1 MTIVGLFASIGEHI
15 PILKK
20 EKLGEPDPEGH
31 IKAAHYRG
39 TTLLILG
46 CCLLVTCTEWVS
58 GTDSI
63 IDCVHEGAIPENV
76 INTYCYIMGTFSV
89 PRHYVDYDTQ
99 IGAHV
104 ANTGVGPYH
113 PGEEIEIKKYY
124 QWVPFMLF
132 LQGIMFYVPHI
143 FYKYFEKGKI
153 ESILEGLHRWILSN
167 EERQSKEKELA
178 EYIVGTKGTHRSWCL
193 KLLFASGLY
202 VVNVVGQIFF
212 TDCFLGYEFST
223 YGVNAASFLEAKPED
238 RIDPMSRIFPRMTKC
253 TFKKYGPS
261 GSIQNHDAQ
270 CILPINIINEKI
282 YVFLWF
288 WFCFLTFITILG
300 FLWEFLLIFTL
311 RARKQIIIRKLR
323 LSPKR
328 NRLNVDVNLITECL
342 DFGDWKLVYHLLRN
356 MNSETFA
363 EFCEHLTE
371 KLRGELN
378 PTDSCMKLNDVIGDN
393 SSNLNASVPS
403 DDKANYITMD
413 DLNDGNYLRSSSPK
427 ESQI

>member
-89 PRHYVDYDTQ
+89 PKHFVDFDTQ
-99 IGAHV
+99 IGSHV
-104 ANTGVGPYH
+104 AETGVGPYH
-113 PGEEIEIKKYY
+113 PDDYIEIKKYY

-132 LQGIMFYVPHI
+132 LQGIMFYIPHI
-143 FYKYFEKGKI
+143 IFKYFENGKI
-153 ESILEGLHRWILSN
+153 EGILEGLNRWILDG
-167 EERQSKEKELA
+167 ETRHSKEKELA
-178 EYIVGTKGTHRSWCL
+178 EYVVETQGTHKGWCL
-193 KLLFASGLY
+193 KLLFASSLY
-202 VVNVVGQIFF
+202 LINVIGQIFF

-223 YGVNAASFLEAKPED
+223 YGVNAASFLEAKPEN

-270 CILPINIINEKI
+270 CVLPINIINEKI

-288 WFCFLTFITILG
+288 WFCILTFMTILS
-300 FLWEFLLIFTL
+300 FLWEFLLVFTD

-323 LSPKR
+323 LSPRR
-328 NRLNVDVNLITECL
+328 NKLKVDVNLIVTCL
-342 DFGDWKLVYHLLRN
+342 DYGDWKLVYHLLRN
-356 MNSETFA
+356 MNSETFS
-363 EFCEHLTE
+363 EFCEYLTE
-371 KLRGELN
+371 KLRLYKDKC
-378 PTDSCMKLNDVIGDN
+378 DSCLKLNDLVDDSN
-393 SSNLNASVPS
+393 SNLNASVP
-403 DDKANYITMD
+403 DNKNDYITMD
-413 DLNDGNYLRSSSPK
+413 DLNEGNYLRSSSPK

>member
-39 TTLLILG
+39 TTLLILA

-63 IDCVHEGAIPENV
+63 IDCVHEGAIPGNV

-99 IGAHV
+99 IGNRIQLMKNSGKISSLVFIGAHV

-132 LQGIMFYVPHI
+132 LQALMFYVPHV
-143 FYKYFEKGKI
+143 FYKHFQKYKI
-153 ESILEGLHRWILSN
+153 EKIIEGLNRWIMDN
-167 EERQSKEKELA
+167 EERESKEKELA
-178 EYIVGTKGTHRSWCL
+178 DYIYNTKGTHRSWCL

-223 YGVNAASFLEAKPED
+223 YGVSAASFLEAK
-238 RIDPMSRIFPRMTKC
+238 
-253 TFKKYGPS
+253 
-261 GSIQNHDAQ
+261 
-270 CILPINIINEKI
+270 
-282 YVFLWF
+282 
-288 WFCFLTFITILG
+288 
-300 FLWEFLLIFTL
+300 
-311 RARKQIIIRKLR
+311 
-323 LSPKR
+323 
-328 NRLNVDVNLITECL
+328 VN
-342 DFGDWKLVYHLLRN
+342 
-356 MNSETFA
+356 
-363 EFCEHLTE
+363 
-371 KLRGELN
+371 
-378 PTDSCMKLNDVIGDN
+378 
-393 SSNLNASVPS
+393 
-403 DDKANYITMD
+403 
-413 DLNDGNYLRSSSPK
+413 
-427 ESQI
+427 